1 MTEHITPDDAGSVFT
16 GSEWVEADPA
26 AQSNWLPETETVKA
40 NASKIEPPRHHLVGD
55 TLTSFRK
62 WLYLPNP
69 LPLYAALG
77 TVAANRLDGDPV
89 WLLLVAPPAYG
100 KSEILQAISELDD
113 AHSAATLTEGSL
125 LSGTPAKDKSK
136 TARGGLLKVIGSYG
150 IIVAK
155 DFGSVLSM
163 HRDARAAVLAALREI
178 YDGSWTRHVGVDGG
192 KTLHWAGKVGFLAG
206 VTDAIERHHA
216 VTASMGERFILC
228 RFPNSDPDIQS
239 RQSLRNVGKE
249 VQMRRE
255 LGEAVRELFAS
266 RLDHPRSVTDN
277 EQDRLINLAGF
288 TVKARS
294 SVDRDPYQSRE
305 IVLVPAAEAP
315 GRLVKQLVGLLNGLD
330 AIGVPRPDAWDVIN
344 HMAWD
349 SLPTLRRKILAY
361 LYGVDKPQTTTQIA
375 TAVAHPTTTT
385 KRSLEDL
392 TAHNVA
398 LRDPQGQ
405 GKADLWE
412 LSSDS
417 QARITAIGL
426 IPAFR

>member
-1 MTEHITPDDAGSVFT
+1 MSDQPTIDPTDEVVYTGNGQWEPPIPNTAPD
-16 GSEWVEADPA
+16 EA
-26 AQSNWLPETETVKA
+26 ETVTE
-40 NASKIEPPRHHLVGD
+40 NAAKLDPPRHHLIGD
-55 TLTSFRK
+55 TLETFRR
-62 WLYLPNP
+62 WQYLPNP

-113 AHSAATLTEGSL
+113 AHSAATLTEGAL
-125 LSGTPAKDKSK
+125 LSGTPAKDKTK
-136 TARGGLLKVIGSYG
+136 GARGGLLKAIGDFG

-178 YDGSWTRHVGVDGG
+178 YDGHWTRHVGVDGG
-192 KTLHWAGKVGFLAG
+192 KTLHWSGKVGFLAG

-228 RFPNSDPDIQS
+228 RFPNTDPDTQS

-249 VQMRRE
+249 AQMRRE
-255 LGEAVRELFAS
+255 LGEAVRTLFAS
-266 RLDHPRSVTDN
+266 RLDHPRPVTDT
-277 EQDRLINLAGF
+277 EQGKLINLAGF
-288 TVKARS
+288 TVQARS
-294 SVDRDPYQSRE
+294 SVERDPYQSRE

-330 AIGVPRPDAWDVIN
+330 AIGVPRPDAWNVIN
-344 HMAWD
+344 QMAWD

-361 LYGVDKPQTTTQIA
+361 LYGVDQPQTTTEVA

-385 KRSLEDL
+385 KRTLEDL
-392 TAHNVA
+392 TAHNVV
-398 LRDPQGQ
+398 LRDPQGK

-412 LSSDS
+412 LSNEA
-417 QARITAIGL
+417 QRRITGIGHL
-426 IPAFR
+426 PAQR